1 MATNIGPKIGIEGAA
16 DYRKQMSQIITQA
29 KELDSEM
36 RLVTSSFDKETSA
49 EDKAAAKAAVLSKQM
64 ENQKQRVD
72 LLRKEVEKATEAYGE
87 NDARTMKLKTTMNNA
102 ETVLNNMGKEMNELE
117 TETRQSTV
125 ELNNFDKAL
134 NFGIAHLPSME
145 SLAKG
150 AATAIGT
157 TLAAAAA
164 AAATAITAV
173 TGAIIKGGQA
183 MVEWAQEAGE
193 FSDKIQELA
202 AITGMS
208 NEELQELSYMADLL
222 DVDLNTIA
230 GAMAKTTK
238 SMQKVKEGNA
248 DAVEAFNTLGIVVTG
263 AGNKL
268 LDNEEVFWKVID
280 ALGKIENET
289 ERDALAMTI
298 FGKSAQQ
305 LNPLIQK
312 GSKEVKKFA
321 EEAHKAGAV
330 MDDETIEQLGDMDD
344 SFKKLKSGATAAK
357 RALGAAL
364 SPQLTKL
371 ADGVT
376 GALGNFSNAV
386 LDADGDT
393 DKLSEAFST
402 LISDLT
408 TLIIDNMP
416 EIISFAADLIG
427 AIATAFGENPDK
439 IAEAAGALADALVD
453 GVTQNAGPFT
463 TVALEVIAAVFNE
476 LVKEENLLKIKD
488 AGQDVIVALGNG
500 ISDHIDEIFGAVTT
514 LLETIRDSLK
524 DQESRQEFVDAATNF
539 IKSFANA
546 LADHMDVLA
555 DIAPELAIA
564 ITEVL
569 TDPEVLLAFAN
580 ASAEAAVAFWTSFA
594 INSALMPVKIAGTI
608 KKNAT
613 SDEEKQESQKAGE
626 GLADEVA
633 KGINKGSDR
642 IGQEAEQAADK
653 ALGKV
658 EGVEGDMETSGEDMM
673 GGLAR
678 GIAQKG
684 RQVIAAAQEVANRVR
699 ALLHFSR
706 PDEGPLRDYET
717 WMPDFMAGLAKGID
731 RNAWRV
737 RDAVAGLSSDM
748 TLSLSPSADPSGAS
762 YTNMTTNVGG
772 ITVQVYGAEGQS
784 VDALA
789 DRVMDKINVT
799 LQNSGRV
806 WA

>member
-87 NDARTMKLKTTMNNA
+87 NDARTLKLKTTMNNA

-150 AATAIGT
+150 AAAAIGT

-173 TGAIIKGGQA
+173 TGAIVKGGQA
-183 MVEWAQEAGE
+183 MIEWAQDAGE
-193 FSDKIQELA
+193 FADKMQELA

-208 NEELQELSYMADLL
+208 NEKLQELSYMSELL

-230 GAMAKTTK
+230 GSMSKTIK
-238 SMQKVKEGNA
+238 FMQKVRDGND
-248 DAVEAFNTLGIVVTG
+248 DAVDAVNTLGIVVTG
-263 AGNKL
+263 VGNKF
-268 LDNEEVFWKVID
+268 LDSEEVFWKVID

-305 LNPLIQK
+305 LNPLIQR

-344 SFKKLKSGATAAK
+344 AFKKMKAGATAAK

-371 ADGVT
+371 ADGIT

-386 LDADGDT
+386 NDADGDT
-393 DKLSEAFST
+393 EKMSEAFST

-416 EIISFAADLIG
+416 EIIGFAADLIG
-427 AIATAFGENPDK
+427 AIAKAFGENPDK
-439 IAEAAGALADALVD
+439 IAEAASTLLNALADGILA
-453 GVTQNAGPFT
+453 NAG
-463 TVALEVIAAVFNE
+463 TVTYNTIEIIGKIAEE
-476 LVKEENLLKIKD
+476 LTKEETLRKIID
-488 AGQDVIVALGNG
+488 SGYDVIVALANGVGNNA
-500 ISDHIDEIFGAVTT
+500 DEVLMALPRILQAFA
-514 LLETIRDSLK
+514 DSLK
-524 DQESRQEFVDAATNF
+524 DQEQRQEFIDAATNF
-539 IKSFANA
+539 MTSFSLA
-546 LADHMDVLA
+546 LADSMDAMAEVIPALAEAFATVLS
-555 DIAPELAIA
+555 
-564 ITEVL
+564 
-569 TDPEVLLAFAN
+569 DPEVILSLWGAASN
-580 ASAEAAVAFWTSFA
+580 AATTFWVSFA
-594 INSALMPVKIAGTI
+594 INSASMPGKMADMWMGMLTGKENADKYEQAG
-608 KKNAT
+608 K
-613 SDEEKQESQKAGE
+613 DV
-626 GLADEVA
+626 ADDVA
-633 KGINKGSDR
+633 RGVNKGADR
-642 IGQEAEQAADK
+642 VEEEAEYVADQAYDQF
-653 ALGKV
+653 
-658 EGVEGDMETSGEDMM
+658 EEVEGDMEGSGRDMM
-673 GGLAR
+673 SGMAR
-678 GIAQKG
+678 GLEERG
-684 RQVIAAAQEVANRVR
+684 RQVIDAAKRIAEKIAGY
-699 ALLHFSR
+699 LHFSR
-706 PDEGPLRDYET
+706 PDEGPLREYEK
-717 WMPDFMAGLAKGID
+717 WMPDFMKGLSQGIKA
-731 RNAWRV
+731 NEWRV
-737 RDAVAGLSSDM
+737 SDAVAGLSSD
-748 TLSLSPSADPSGAS
+748 LSLTLRPGVDPAAAS

-772 ITVQVYGAEGQS
+772 ITVQVYGTEGQS

>member
-1 MATNIGPKIGIEGAA
+1 MATNIGPKIGVEGAA
-16 DYRKQMSQIITQA
+16 EYRKQMNQIISQA

-36 RLVTSSFDKETSA
+36 KLVTSTFTKETSA
-49 EDKAAAKAAVLSKQM
+49 EEKNAKQKQVLTKQI
-64 ENQKQRVD
+64 ENQKQRVKT
-72 LLRKEVEKATEAYGE
+72 LQEQLEKTSQAYGE
-87 NDARTMKLKTTMNNA
+87 NDARTIKLRTSLNNA
-102 ETVLNNMGKEMNELE
+102 QTALNKMENEMNELE
-117 TETRQSTV
+117 KETRESTV
-125 ELNNFDKAL
+125 QLNSFDKAVI
-134 NFGIAHLPSME
+134 GAADKLPS
-145 SLAKG
+145 LGTVAKG
-150 AATAIGT
+150 AAGVLAG
-157 TLAAAAA
+157 TLAAATAVAA
-164 AAATAITAV
+164 AGIAAVTTAITD
-173 TGAIIKGGQA
+173 GMKA
-183 MVEWAQEAGE
+183 MIDWAKEAGTYADE
-193 FSDKIQELA
+193 ILTLAQVTSMDTDTLQELA
-202 AITGMS
+202 
-208 NEELQELSYMADLL
+208 YMADLV
-222 DVDLNTIA
+222 DVELNTITSS
-230 GAMAKTTK
+230 MARNIR
-238 SMQKVKEGNA
+238 SMNQAKDGTGEAAEAYAQLGVAITDADGNLR
-248 DAVEAFNTLGIVVTG
+248 DGQ
-263 AGNKL
+263 
-268 LDNEEVFWKVID
+268 EVYWELID
-280 ALGKIENET
+280 ALGKVENET

-298 FGKSAQQ
+298 FGRSAQE
-305 LNPLIQK
+305 LNPLILK
-312 GSKEVKKFA
+312 GSKAVKEYAKQ
-321 EEAHKAGAV
+321 AHDAGAV
-330 MDDETIEQLGDMDD
+330 MNKETLQSLGKMDD
-344 SFKKLKSGATAAK
+344 SFQRLKQGAGAAK
-357 RALGAAL
+357 RALGATL

-371 ADGVT
+371 ADGMSD
-376 GALGNFSNAV
+376 ALGNFSKSVNEAN
-386 LDADGDT
+386 GDT
-393 DKLSEAFST
+393 NKMSEAFST

-427 AIATAFGENPDK
+427 AVGKAFGENPDK
-439 IAEAAGALADALVD
+439 IAEAAGALARALVD
-453 GVTQNAGPFT
+453 GISRNAGPFT

-500 ISDHIDEIFGAVTT
+500 ISEHIDEIFGAVTT

-564 ITEVL
+564 VTEVL
-569 TDPEVLLAFAN
+569 TDPDVLIAFAN
-580 ASAEAAVAFWTSFA
+580 ASSEAAVAFWTSFA

-658 EGVEGDMETSGEDMM
+658 EDVEGDMETSGEDMM

-678 GIAQKG
+678 GIAQRG

-748 TLSLSPSADPSGAS
+748 TLSLSPSADPSGGT

-772 ITVQVYGAEGQS
+772 ITVQVYGTEGQS